1 MVKNKRLFKI
11 KSISN
16 QDTNMP
22 PTPLM
27 TKSTGSL
34 ARKWRKIRKRCSS
47 FSSTGDANIS
57 DDKTTQQISS
67 NASYVDGTY
76 GNNLGIS
83 RSKSISDHTGLTN
96 NKDGVFS
103 DEHEEANTSSRS
115 YYDSECKY
123 NNIVYIFPNVW

>member
-1 MVKNKRLFKI
+1 
-11 KSISN
+11 
-16 QDTNMP
+16 MP

-27 TKSTGSL
+27 AKSTGSL

-57 DDKTTQQISS
+57 DDKTTQQISN

-83 RSKSISDHTGLTN
+83 RSKSISDHTNLTN
-96 NKDGVFS
+96 NGDGVIS
-103 DEHEEANTSSRS
+103 DEQDDANTSSRS
-115 YYDSECKY
+115 HYDQECKY
-123 NNIVYIFPNVW
+123 QIILGRRSYNCFHNTSPLKH

>member
-1 MVKNKRLFKI
+1 
-11 KSISN
+11 
-16 QDTNMP
+16 MP

-27 TKSTGSL
+27 AKSTGSL

-57 DDKTTQQISS
+57 DDKTTQQISN

-96 NKDGVFS
+96 NGDGIFS

-115 YYDSECKY
+115 YYDAECKY
-123 NNIVYIFPNVW
+123 NNIFTSYIVLDFNTNLFLNVE

>member
-1 MVKNKRLFKI
+1 
-11 KSISN
+11 
-16 QDTNMP
+16 MP

-27 TKSTGSL
+27 AKGTGSL

-57 DDKTTQQISS
+57 DDKTTQQISN

-83 RSKSISDHTGLTN
+83 RSKSISDHTNLTN
-96 NKDGVFS
+96 NGDGVFS
-103 DEHEEANTSSRS
+103 DEQDDANTSSRS
-115 YYDSECKY
+115 HYDQECKY
-123 NNIVYIFPNVW
+123 YNILGSYSANYLIG

>member
-1 MVKNKRLFKI
+1 MA
-11 KSISN
+11 
-16 QDTNMP
+16 

-27 TKSTGSL
+27 AKSTGSL

-67 NASYVDGTY
+67 NASYVDGSY

-83 RSKSISDHTGLTN
+83 RSKSISDHSSLTN
-96 NKDGVFS
+96 TDNEVLS
-103 DEHEEANTSSRS
+103 DEQHDPNTSSRS
-115 YYDSECKY
+115 HYDADCKY
-123 NNIVYIFPNVW
+123 QYFFFLRSTEDLIF